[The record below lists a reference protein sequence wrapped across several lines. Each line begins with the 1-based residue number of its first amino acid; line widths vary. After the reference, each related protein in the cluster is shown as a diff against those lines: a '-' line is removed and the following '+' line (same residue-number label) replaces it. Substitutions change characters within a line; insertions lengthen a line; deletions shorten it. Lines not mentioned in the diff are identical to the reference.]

1 VRNGKEFAELTRG
14 HFCLTRCA
22 FAAAAAA
29 AAAAALVLFAPSFAT
44 MAVWETVEA
53 VEHHVEALDDET
65 RDVLQPV
72 LHRLV
77 RLRGLHESTLP
88 QEQQL
93 RRTHVALLSELR
105 LYAEKLRAIH
115 FHAQTAAM
123 GEAALGAL
131 PADEHQFLASLQ
143 RLLGRRKS

>member
-1 VRNGKEFAELTRG
+1 
-14 HFCLTRCA
+14 
-22 FAAAAAA
+22 
-29 AAAAALVLFAPSFAT
+29 

-53 VEHHVEALDDET
+53 VERHVEALDVET

-93 RRTHVALLSELR
+93 RRTHVALLNEQR
-105 LYAEKLRAIH
+105 LYGEKLRAIH
-115 FHAQTAAM
+115 FHAQTASM

-143 RLLGRRKS
+143 RLLARRRNAS